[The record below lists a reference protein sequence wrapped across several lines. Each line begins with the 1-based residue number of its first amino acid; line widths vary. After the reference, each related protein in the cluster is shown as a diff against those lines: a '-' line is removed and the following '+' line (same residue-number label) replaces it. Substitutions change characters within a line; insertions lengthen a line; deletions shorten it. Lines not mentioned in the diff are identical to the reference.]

1 MKKKIEFNLKH
12 LIIVTFIILLLTI
25 LIAILYS
32 KMVDN
37 IKINNLKLENFA
49 KENEKHIFKINKI
62 VLYSNVDVID
72 ESEKKSLQNISL
84 SQYTDIAIYID
95 NTILSNDLSAKN
107 TIKEMYIENIKIDT
121 LSSNGEKI
129 LNYKNSYAFG
139 KYRNLEMAESKIR
152 FNILSDNINN
162 LEEEY
167 NNPTFYTDCSNPITL
182 GYVNKNV
189 VTNYRI
195 RANDKKVSFDGAIL
209 DKANIALDVLNNKIS
224 FSITIINNLD
234 EKFVCN
240 VCIDNNLENE
250 DGGLYTG
257 YIMKIF
263 DISEDE
269 YNFIKLTY

>member
-49 KENEKHIFKINKI
+49 KENEKHVFKINKI

-95 NTILSNDLSAKN
+95 NTIFYNDLSAKN
-107 TIKEMYIENIKIDT
+107 TIKEMYIENVKIDT

-139 KYRNLEMAESKIR
+139 KYRNLEMAGPKIR